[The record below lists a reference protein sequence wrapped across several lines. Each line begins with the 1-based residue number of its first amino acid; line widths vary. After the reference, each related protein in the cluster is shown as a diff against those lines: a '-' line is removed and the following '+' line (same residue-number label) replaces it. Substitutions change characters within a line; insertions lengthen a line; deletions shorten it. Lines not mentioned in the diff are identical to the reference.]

1 MTLPVLAV
9 ASEIY
14 PVVKTGGLAD
24 VVGALP
30 RALATE
36 GIDVRTLV
44 PGYPD
49 VLRAVDEP
57 SVIREFPAL
66 HGASARLLAARA
78 GDLRLF
84 VLDAPQLFDRPGN
97 PYVDSDGKLWP
108 DNAQR
113 FAALAQVA
121 ASIASEGAGDF
132 TPRVVHAHDWQAGLA
147 PAYLHFMR
155 PPRPRSV
162 MTIHNLAFQGLFP
175 ASVFASLGLPSDAFG
190 IDGVEYYGD
199 VGYLKAGIAFADAV
213 TTVSTTYAAEI
224 RTAEAGMGLDGLLRK
239 RAAALFGIRNG
250 IDDGVWD
257 PAHDSHL
264 AARYDV
270 STLDARSEN
279 KAFLQ
284 RRLALDADADA
295 MLFCVISRLTA
306 QKGSDL
312 VLDALPALLHQG
324 AQLAILGTG
333 DADLERRFKD
343 AADAHRGRVAVE
355 IGFDESLARQMY
367 GGSDA
372 LLMPSRFEPC
382 GLAQMI
388 AMRYGAVPVAARVG
402 GLADT
407 IVDANEMALA
417 AEAGTG
423 VLFAPVS
430 VDMLA
435 WAIERTCEL
444 WRLRVRWRAMQR
456 RAMRSDFSWR
466 GPARAYA
473 TLFRELAHDKI
484 APSRP

>member
-1 MTLPVLAV
+1 MTLRVLAV

-30 RALATE
+30 RALAAE
-36 GIDVRTLV
+36 DIDVRTLV

-49 VLRAVDEP
+49 VLHALEDR
-57 SVIREFPAL
+57 SVIREFPEM
-66 HGASARLLAARA
+66 HGAPAQLVAARVVE
-78 GDLRLF
+78 LRLF
-84 VLDAPQLFDRPGN
+84 VLDAPHLFDRPGN
-97 PYVDSDGKLWP
+97 PYVESDGTPWA

-113 FAALAQVA
+113 FAALAQAA

-132 TPRVVHAHDWQAGLA
+132 APRVVHAHDWQAGLV
-147 PAYLHFMR
+147 PAYLHFMP

-175 ASVFASLGLPSDAFG
+175 ASVFGSLGLPGEAFG

-199 VGYLKAGIAFADAV
+199 VGYLKAGIAFADAA
-213 TTVSTTYAAEI
+213 TTVSPTYAAEI
-224 RTAEAGMGLDGLLRK
+224 RTVEGGMGLDGLLRK
-239 RAAALFGIRNG
+239 RADALFGIRNG
-250 IDDGVWD
+250 IDDVVWD
-257 PAHDSHL
+257 PLHDAHL
-264 AARYDV
+264 ATRYDA
-270 STLDARSEN
+270 STLDVRSEN

-284 RRLALDADADA
+284 RRLTLDVDADAL
-295 MLFCVISRLTA
+295 LFVLVSRLTA

-312 VLDALPALLHQG
+312 ALDALPALLHQG
-324 AQLAILGTG
+324 AQLAVLGTG
-333 DADLERRFKD
+333 DADLERRFKE
-343 AADAHRGRVAVE
+343 AAKAHRGRVAVE
-355 IGFDESLARQMY
+355 IGFSESLARQMY
-367 GGSDA
+367 GGADA

-388 AMRYGAVPVAARVG
+388 AMRYGTVPVAARVG

-417 AEAGTG
+417 AHAGTG

-430 VDMLA
+430 IDMVA

-444 WRLRVRWRAMQR
+444 WRSRVRWRAMQR
-456 RAMRSDFSWR
+456 RAMRSDLSWR

-473 TLFRELAHDKI
+473 NLFRNLASHD
-484 APSRP
+484 PEH

>member
-30 RALATE
+30 HALAAE

-49 VLRAVDEP
+49 VLRAVDER
-57 SVIREFPAL
+57 SVIREFPEM
-66 HGASARLLAARA
+66 HGAHAQLVAARV

-84 VLDAPQLFDRPGN
+84 VLDAPHLFDRPGN
-97 PYVDSDGKLWP
+97 PYVESDGTPWA

-113 FAALAQVA
+113 FAALAQAA

-132 TPRVVHAHDWQAGLA
+132 APRVVHAHDWQAGLA
-147 PAYLHFMR
+147 PAYLHFMP

-213 TTVSTTYAAEI
+213 TTVSPTYAAEI
-224 RTAEAGMGLDGLLRK
+224 RTAEGGMGLDGLLRK
-239 RAAALFGIRNG
+239 RADALFGIRNG
-250 IDDGVWD
+250 IDDAVWD
-257 PAHDSHL
+257 PLHDAHL
-264 AARYDV
+264 VARYDV
-270 STLDARSEN
+270 STLDVRSEN

-284 RRLALDADADA
+284 RRLALDVDADA
-295 MLFCVISRLTA
+295 LLFVVVSRLTA

-312 VLDALPALLHQG
+312 ALDALPALLHQG
-324 AQLAILGTG
+324 AQLVVLGTG

-355 IGFDESLARQMY
+355 IGFEESLSRQMY
-367 GGSDA
+367 GGADA
-372 LLMPSRFEPC
+372 LLMPSRIEPC

-388 AMRYGAVPVAARVG
+388 AMRYGTVPVAARVG

-417 AEAGTG
+417 AHSGTG
-423 VLFAPVS
+423 VLFAPVLS
-430 VDMLA
+430 DMLV
-435 WAIERTCEL
+435 WAIERTCDL
-444 WRLRVRWRAMQR
+444 WRSRVRWRAMQR
-456 RAMRSDFSWR
+456 RAMRSDLSWR

-473 TLFRELAHDKI
+473 ALFRELASDDW
-484 APSRP
+484 AD